1 MSSRPISN
9 AAGVAS
15 ILLFLVV
22 ALALS
27 ACSAVA
33 ADVPL
38 PTITPTV
45 IGATA
50 TLAPSD
56 SVTLVAIAVP
66 TDTPVPTA
74 TPPVTPTQRA
84 SVAVSPRA
92 TATPSIPPGV
102 YATAIKIDPTP
113 AKSDVAPQFTV
124 TFLNTTG
131 GAKMYRWFVKV
142 YQPDQP
148 QSFGE
153 TTKIDSDIQ
162 PHTTQ
167 LMARSDWK
175 TTTVVQCMFL
185 IARVFW
191 IDENNQVHEFL
202 KPDGYNPATGFYVC
216 P

>member
-1 MSSRPISN
+1 MSSRHIPS
-9 AAGVAS
+9 AASVACA
-15 ILLFLVV
+15 LLVLLT
-22 ALALS
+22 ALAQS
-27 ACSAVA
+27 ACSMVA

-45 IGATA
+45 IGAAA
-50 TLAPSD
+50 TSTPAET
-56 SVTLVAIAVP
+56 VTLVAVAVP
-66 TDTPVPTA
+66 TDTPVPT
-74 TPPVTPTQRA
+74 VTPTQRA

-102 YATAIKIDPTP
+102 YATAIKIDPAP
-113 AKSDVAPQFTV
+113 AKSDASPQFTV

-142 YQPDQP
+142 YQQDQP

-153 TTKIDSDIQ
+153 TSKIDSDIQ
-162 PHTTQ
+162 PNTTQ
-167 LMARSDWK
+167 LVAKSDWK

-202 KPDGYNPATGFYVC
+202 KPDGYNPAAGFYVC